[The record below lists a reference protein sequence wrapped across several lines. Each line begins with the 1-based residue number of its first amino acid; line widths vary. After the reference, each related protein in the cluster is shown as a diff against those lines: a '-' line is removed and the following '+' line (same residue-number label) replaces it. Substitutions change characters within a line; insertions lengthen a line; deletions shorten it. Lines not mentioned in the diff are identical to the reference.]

1 MINSMRTT
9 LTLDPDVE
17 LLLKEAMRQRDAS
30 FKEVVNSA
38 LRRGLRAD
46 RAQPPPKFVQ
56 QAYDMGPLLVGTT
69 NLNALATELE
79 DQELIAKL
87 QRGA

>member
-1 MINSMRTT
+1 MRTT
-9 LTLDPDVE
+9 ITLDPDVE
-17 LLLKEAMRQRDAS
+17 KLVKDAMHAGDAS
-30 FKEVVNSA
+30 LKDVVNRG

-46 RAQPPPKFVQ
+46 RGQPLPRCVQ
-56 QAYDMGPLLVGTT
+56 PTAELGDLLVGAS

>member
-1 MINSMRTT
+1 MRTT
-9 LTLDPDVE
+9 ITLEPDVE
-17 LLLKEAMRQRDAS
+17 VLLKDAMRERDAS
-30 FKEVVNSA
+30 FKDVVNSA
-38 LRRGLRAD
+38 LRRGLRQA
-46 RAQPPPKFVQ
+46 RSEPVPRFVQ
-56 QAYDMGPLLVGTT
+56 QVYDMGPLLVNHH

>member
-1 MINSMRTT
+1 MRTT
-9 LTLDPDVE
+9 ITLDPDVE
-17 LLLKEAMRQRDAS
+17 LLLKDAMRQRDAS
-30 FKEVVNSA
+30 FKAVVNSA
-38 LRRGLRAD
+38 LRRGLRAEQ
-46 RAQPPPKFVQ
+46 AQPAPKFVQ
-56 QAYDMGPLLVGTT
+56 QTYDMGALLVGTT

>member
-1 MINSMRTT
+1 MRTT
-9 LTLDPDVE
+9 ITLDPDVE
-17 LLLKEAMRQRDAS
+17 KLVKDAMHADDAS
-30 FKEVVNSA
+30 LKDVVNRG

-46 RAQPPPKFVQ
+46 RRQPPPRFVQ
-56 QAYDMGPLLVGTT
+56 QTAELGDLLVGES